1 MGWYNR
7 GKTVVNYRDL
17 SLFVVDKGMNNYF
30 LFDFPFSFVIS
41 KVFLFFMA
49 YNYRFGIARVC
60 RGFEKKREL
69 QYL

>member
-1 MGWYNR
+1 
-7 GKTVVNYRDL
+7 
-17 SLFVVDKGMNNYF
+17 MNNYF
-30 LFDFPFSFVIS
+30 LFDFPFSFVIN
-41 KVFLFFMA
+41 KVFLFFIA